1 MTGRL
6 WRGSMV
12 FCGLMILW
20 GLASR
25 SGIPHFLLP
34 SPMAVAEALWVN
46 RAYLGWH
53 TLITL
58 SEILSGLALG
68 VTLGVTLA
76 LGMILSPRLQR
87 WLMPLVLTS
96 QAIPVFAL
104 APLLVL
110 WLGFGMSAK
119 VAMAVL
125 VIFFPVTSAFFDGLR
140 RVNQEYL
147 DLARSMNA
155 SFGAQLRHVRL
166 MAALPALGSGLRMAA
181 AVAVAPIGAIIGE
194 WVGSAEGLGY
204 VMLNANARLQ
214 TDICFAA
221 LFILV
226 GVWLTDADNKQY
238 LDCLAGA
245 GTLAL
250 GHNHPDVLQ
259 SIQSVITSGLPLHTL
274 DLTTPLKDRFSEY
287 LLSCLPGEG
296 KEYCLQ
302 FTGPSGADAV
312 EAALKLAKKYTGRT
326 AVISFSGG
334 YHGMT
339 HGALSVTGN
348 LSPKAAVNG
357 MMPEVQFMPY
367 PHLYRCPLGIG
378 GEAGVKALTYYF
390 ENLINDVESGVR
402 KPAAVILEAVQGEGG
417 VNPAPVEWLQRIR
430 KVTEEHGILLIVDEV
445 QAGFA
450 RTGKFFAFEHAG
462 IQPDI
467 IVMSKAVGGG
477 LPLAV
482 LGIKK
487 QFDAWEPGHHTGTF
501 RGNQLAMATGLT
513 TLRHLRDNKIADKV
527 AAQGEW
533 LKGKLAELQ
542 KRYPVIGHVR
552 GLGLMIGI
560 EIVKPNEAQDH
571 MGCYPA
577 DGELSALLQK
587 KCFEAGLILE
597 RGGRHG
603 CVLRLL
609 PSLLISDA
617 ELDVFLDKFE
627 QALLAAG
634 VKPV

>member
-1 MTGRL
+1 MTDKVR
-6 WRGSMV
+6 
-12 FCGLMILW
+12 ID
-20 GLASR
+20 
-25 SGIPHFLLP
+25 
-34 SPMAVAEALWVN
+34 ALD
-46 RAYLGWH
+46 
-53 TLITL
+53 
-58 SEILSGLALG
+58 
-68 VTLGVTLA
+68 
-76 LGMILSPRLQR
+76 
-87 WLMPLVLTS
+87 
-96 QAIPVFAL
+96 
-104 APLLVL
+104 
-110 WLGFGMSAK
+110 AK
-119 VAMAVL
+119 
-125 VIFFPVTSAFFDGLR
+125 SFDG
-140 RVNQEYL
+140 NNETY
-147 DLARSMNA
+147 LARQAEFESNVRSYPRKLPFA
-155 SFGAQLRHVRL
+155 IAKAQ
-166 MAALPALGSGLRMAA
+166 
-181 AVAVAPIGAIIGE
+181 
-194 WVGSAEGLGY
+194 
-204 VMLNANARLQ
+204 
-214 TDICFAA
+214 
-221 LFILV
+221 
-226 GVWLTDADNKQY
+226 GVWITDVENNQY

-259 SIQSVITSGLPLHTL
+259 SIQNVITSGLPLHTL
-274 DLTTPLKDRFSEY
+274 DLTTPLKDQFSEY
-287 LLSCLPGEG
+287 LLSLLPEQG

-312 EAALKLAKKYTGRT
+312 EAALKLAKKVTGR
-326 AVISFSGG
+326 AGVISFSGG

-348 LSPKAAVNG
+348 LSPKEAVDG

-378 GEAGVKALTYYF
+378 GDAGVKALTYYF

-430 KVTEEHGILLIVDEV
+430 KVTEEHGILLIIDEV
-445 QAGFA
+445 QAGFC

-487 QFDAWEPGHHTGTF
+487 KFDAWSPGHHTGTF

-513 TLRHLRDNKIADKV
+513 TLKILKNNNVADKV
-527 AAQGEW
+527 AEQGEW

-542 KRYPVIGHVR
+542 KRYPAIGHIR
-552 GLGLMIGI
+552 GPGLMIGI
-560 EIVKPNEAQDH
+560 EFVKPQEAPDH

-577 DGELSALLQK
+577 DGELSALIQK
-587 KCFEAGLILE
+587 KCFENGLILE
-597 RGGRHG
+597 RGGRNG

-609 PSLLISDA
+609 PSLLITNE
-617 ELDVFLDKFE
+617 ELGVFLDKFE
-627 QALLAAG
+627 HALLSAG
-634 VKPV
+634 VKQS

>member
-1 MTGRL
+1 MMTDKVR
-6 WRGSMV
+6 
-12 FCGLMILW
+12 ID
-20 GLASR
+20 
-25 SGIPHFLLP
+25 
-34 SPMAVAEALWVN
+34 
-46 RAYLGWH
+46 
-53 TLITL
+53 
-58 SEILSGLALG
+58 
-68 VTLGVTLA
+68 TLGA
-76 LGMILSPRLQR
+76 D
-87 WLMPLVLTS
+87 
-96 QAIPVFAL
+96 
-104 APLLVL
+104 LLDANNDT
-110 WLGFGMSAK
+110 F
-119 VAMAVL
+119 
-125 VIFFPVTSAFFDGLR
+125 
-140 RVNQEYL
+140 
-147 DLARSMNA
+147 LARQAEFESN
-155 SFGAQLRHVRL
+155 VRSYPRK
-166 MAALPALGSGLRMAA
+166 LPL
-181 AVAVAPIGAIIGE
+181 AITK
-194 WVGSAEGLGY
+194 AE
-204 VMLNANARLQ
+204 
-214 TDICFAA
+214 
-221 LFILV
+221 

-274 DLTTPLKDRFSEY
+274 DLTTPLKDRFCEY
-287 LLSCLPGEG
+287 LLSLLPGEG

-302 FTGPSGADAV
+302 FTGPTGADAV
-312 EAALKLAKKYTGRT
+312 EAALKLAKKYTGRSSI
-326 AVISFSGG
+326 ISFSGG

-430 KVTEEHGILLIVDEV
+430 KVTQEHGILLIIDEV
-445 QAGFA
+445 QAGFV

-462 IQPDI
+462 IEPDI

-477 LPLAV
+477 LPMAV

-513 TLRHLRDNKIADKV
+513 TLRHLKDNKIADKV

-533 LKGKLAELQ
+533 LKGKLAEMQ

-560 EIVKPNEAQDH
+560 EIVKPNEAPDH
-571 MGCYPA
+571 MGSYPA

-609 PSLLISDA
+609 PSLLISNA
-617 ELDVFLDKFE
+617 ELEIFFDKFE